1 MEDKR
6 LNLRVERFLRDT
18 PFQPFNRFPRGT
30 EIAKRLNDHVEK
42 YKIKAAMN
50 LSMHTYFHKWFG
62 YISSFKKFKINNTQL
77 PEFVQTSPFFGMPIF
92 VLSAFAPLPISL
104 TYILSDVQWYI
115 YVQYVDRFIL
125 SPQVPMQ
132 PGK

>member
-1 MEDKR
+1 
-6 LNLRVERFLRDT
+6 
-18 PFQPFNRFPRGT
+18 
-30 EIAKRLNDHVEK
+30 
-42 YKIKAAMN
+42 MN